1 MVGKFTFFFLFRTST
16 FYISVRKAKSNTN
29 VAVLLLYNMDIMEK

>member
-1 MVGKFTFFFLFRTST
+1 MVGKFALFSLQDVLV
-16 FYISVRKAKSNTN
+16 YISVRKATSNTN